1 MVSKLHSRNRIS
13 KIVRLYMRTRRSI
26 GKRKIWWIIA
36 IVFVIAIKLFSLNG
50 DAVEKYYTYGIYPVF
65 SIISAFL
72 FGWIPFSIGDI
83 IYISAGIWL
92 LYKIVKN
99 IGLLCKRGF
108 NKEMFLPKIL
118 DSILILVF
126 AYIIFNIFWGLNYN
140 RSGLVHQL
148 ALADVAYDT
157 SDLLAINTV
166 LLDKVN
172 SSKRALNAEGKPY
185 PDTKTL
191 FERSRITFEEAGKKY
206 PFLNYNKRSESVKSS
221 MYGWLGNYLGFTGYY
236 NPFTGEAQVNTT
248 VPQFLRPYIVN
259 HEVAHQLGYAKEDAA
274 SFAGY
279 LSILYSNDT
288 LFKYSAYLDL
298 FMYANREVYYIDSA
312 KAKNAYASLDP
323 AVLKDLEEW
332 RTFTRAHKSFLAPAI
347 TWLYGKFLKLNEQPQ
362 GMRSYNRVI
371 VMLAAYYK
379 KYGVI

>member
-1 MVSKLHSRNRIS
+1 MH
-13 KIVRLYMRTRRSI
+13 TRRSI

-36 IVFVIAIKLFSLNG
+36 IVFVIGIKIFSLNG

-65 SIISAFL
+65 STISGFL
-72 FGWIPFSIGDI
+72 LGWIPFSVGDI
-83 IYISAGIWL
+83 LYVTAGIWL
-92 LYKIVKN
+92 VYKIVKN
-99 IGLLCKRGF
+99 IGLIFKRGF
-108 NKEMFLPKIL
+108 TREMFIPKLL

-126 AYIIFNIFWGLNYN
+126 AYIVFNIFWGLNYN
-140 RSGLVHQL
+140 RSGLITQL
-148 ALADVAYDT
+148 KLTDVPYDT
-157 SDLLAINTV
+157 SDLFAINTI

-172 SSKRALNAEGKPY
+172 ASKKLLNSESNPY

-191 FERSRITFEEAGKKY
+191 FERSRVTFEKAGEKY
-206 PFLNYNKRSESVKSS
+206 PFLSYHKRSESVKSS

-248 VPQFLRPYIVN
+248 VPEFLRPYIVN

-279 LSILYSNDT
+279 LSILHSDDP

-298 FMYANREVYYIDSA
+298 FTYANREVYYIDSA
-312 KAKNAYASLDP
+312 KAENTYAKLDP
-323 AVLKDLEEW
+323 TVLKDLDEW
-332 RTFTRAHKSFLAPAI
+332 QAFSQAHKSFLAPVI
-347 TWLYGKFLKLNEQPQ
+347 TWMYGKFLKLNEQPS

>member
-1 MVSKLHSRNRIS
+1 MH
-13 KIVRLYMRTRRSI
+13 TRRSI
-26 GKRKIWWIIA
+26 GKRKIWWSVA
-36 IVFVIAIKLFSLNG
+36 FVLVLAIKLFSLNKE
-50 DAVEKYYTYGIYPVF
+50 AVEKYYTYGIYPVF
-65 SIISAFL
+65 SVISGFL
-72 FGWIPFSIGDI
+72 LGWIPFSLGDI
-83 IYISAGIWL
+83 LYIAAGIFILYKLVKNIWL
-92 LYKIVKN
+92 LI
-99 IGLLCKRGF
+99 KRGF
-108 NKEMFLPKIL
+108 TKQMFFPKIL

-126 AYIIFNIFWGLNYN
+126 AYIVFNIFWGLNYN
-140 RSGLVHQL
+140 RRGLSHQL
-148 ALADVAYDT
+148 EIVDIPYDT
-157 SDLLAINTV
+157 SDLFTINTI
-166 LLDKVN
+166 LLNKVN
-172 SSKRALNAEGKPY
+172 SFKRTLNSEGNSY

-191 FERSRITFEEAGKKY
+191 FERSRVTFEQAGKKY

-248 VPQFLRPYIVN
+248 VPEFLRPYIVN

-279 LSILYSNDT
+279 LSILYSDDP

-298 FMYANREVYYIDSA
+298 FTYSNREVYYIDSS
-312 KAKNAYASLDP
+312 KAKYAYTQLDP
-323 AVLKDLEEW
+323 TVLKDLEEW
-332 RTFTRAHKSFLAPAI
+332 HKFTQSHKSFVAPVI
-347 TWLYGKFLKLNEQPQ
+347 TWIYGKFLKLNEQPQ